1 MVQRYGLLPLWTSR
15 KTCFLTSVYGHSVF
29 YITFLVNLICL
40 DGAFWMFF
48 VVFEEAEIVD
58 DD

>member
-1 MVQRYGLLPLWTSR
+1 MLQRYGLLFLWTSR

-29 YITFLVNLICL
+29 FVTFLVNLTYL
-40 DGAFWMFF
+40 DGAFGMFF